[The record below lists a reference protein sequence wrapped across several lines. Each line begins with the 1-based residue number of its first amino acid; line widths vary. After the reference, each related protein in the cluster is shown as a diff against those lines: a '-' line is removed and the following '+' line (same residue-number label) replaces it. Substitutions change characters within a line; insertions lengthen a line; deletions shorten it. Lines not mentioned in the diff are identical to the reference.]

1 MRTQSLIVAE
11 SGAEYIL
18 QVASI
23 IIFGLE
29 KYCQTI
35 KEANVINYNYNG
47 IN

>member
-1 MRTQSLIVAE
+1 MAE
-11 SGAEYIL
+11 TDGAEYIL

-23 IIFGLE
+23 IIFRLEVE
-29 KYCQTI
+29 KYCQTL